1 MAKRQTGFSLAEVLI
16 TLLVVGIVG
25 AAAIPT
31 MTKRSTGV
39 DKMEKAI
46 NQMMKEFA
54 SIRTG
59 RANPMILDKVL
70 VEYYG
75 APTPLRQL
83 SQVSVQDGTTLVIAP
98 YDKTILK
105 EVEKAVIKADLGIT
119 PNSDGIVIRLPFPP
133 LTQDKRKEICK
144 DVKKIGEDT
153 KIAIRNIRRDMTD
166 ELKKI
171 EKAENLPE
179 DAVKDNQDKI
189 QKLTDI
195 YTKIVDDGCSEK
207 EKEVLTV

>member
-1 MAKRQTGFSLAEVLI
+1 
-16 TLLVVGIVG
+16 
-25 AAAIPT
+25 
-31 MTKRSTGV
+31 MTVEQMFSTGT

-46 NQMMKEFA
+46 GQMRKEFA
-54 SIRTG
+54 AVRTG
-59 RANPMILDKVL
+59 RANPMILDKIL

-119 PNSDGIVIRLPFPP
+119 PNSDGIVLRLPFPP

-166 ELKKI
+166 ELKKL
-171 EKAENLPE
+171 EKSENNSIITE
-179 DAVKDNQDKI
+179 NVS
-189 QKLTDI
+189 
-195 YTKIVDDGCSEK
+195 V
-207 EKEVLTV
+207 